1 MSRRPARFAAVL
13 FGWAL
18 AACAPEE
25 SASGSPAPAPATV
38 PGAAHLTLVRDPG
51 PTPNDETPP
60 THTLYARE
68 GGTTRVVSR
77 VWAVAPG
84 GAARV
89 EPGGA
94 LRIGDAV
101 VDTNVRPGLATA
113 PDGTVAY
120 TRAPSPPASD
130 VWRIRPGGRP
140 ERVTTDG
147 RSERPFYLPD
157 GRLLYTSSAGTGRV
171 GWFLEDRRL
180 NSFPEAR
187 VPAFPDRTRF
197 EGGRVIF
204 DAGDA
209 LYALDVDTGRTER
222 LP

>member
-1 MSRRPARFAAVL
+1 
-13 FGWAL
+13 
-18 AACAPEE
+18 
-25 SASGSPAPAPATV
+25 
-38 PGAAHLTLVRDPG
+38 VRDPG

-68 GGTTRVVSR
+68 GAGARVVAR

-101 VDTNVRPGLATA
+101 VDTHVRPGLATA
-113 PDGTVAY
+113 PDGTIAY
-120 TRAPSPPASD
+120 ARAESPPESD
-130 VWRIRPGGRP
+130 IWRVRPGGRP

-157 GRLLYTSSAGTGRV
+157 GRLLHTSSAGSGRV
-171 GWFLEDRRL
+171 GWFLDGRRL

-187 VPAFPDRTRF
+187 VPAVPDRTRF
-197 EGGRVIF
+197 EGGRVVF

-209 LYALDVDTGRTER
+209 LYALDLETGRTER